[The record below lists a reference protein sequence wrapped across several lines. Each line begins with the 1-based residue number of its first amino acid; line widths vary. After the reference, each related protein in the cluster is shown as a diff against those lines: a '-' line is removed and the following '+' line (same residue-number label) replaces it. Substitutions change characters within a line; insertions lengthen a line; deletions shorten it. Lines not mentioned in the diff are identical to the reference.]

1 MRIERM
7 VMVTDDW
14 YPCYPNNQIKLML
27 SLSYYNNLYCTCLS
41 AWSNDD
47 FGLELYFESQ
57 NEKEI
62 EKKYKEFYELYCNIP
77 DGVDQDYFYE
87 LGFTP
92 F

>member
-7 VMVTDDW
+7 VIVTDDW

-27 SLSYYNNLYCTCLS
+27 NQNYYNGFYYTRLS
-41 AWSNDD
+41 AWGYDD

-57 NEKEI
+57 NEEET
-62 EKKYKEFYELYCNIP
+62 EKKYKEFHKLYCNIP
-77 DGVDQDYFYE
+77 DGVDQNYFYE
-87 LGFTP
+87 LGFTH